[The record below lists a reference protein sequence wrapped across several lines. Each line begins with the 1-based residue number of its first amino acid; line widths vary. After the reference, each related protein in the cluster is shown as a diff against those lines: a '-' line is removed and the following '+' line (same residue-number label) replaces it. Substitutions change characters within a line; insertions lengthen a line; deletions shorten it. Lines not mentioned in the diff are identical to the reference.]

1 MLAEPVPEVD
11 QEQLDK
17 NRELKV
23 VGAVNLTALVD
34 SDVLRHLQGAHEY
47 LYVSGMAVDADYR
60 LILLTAFFFQ
70 LKGCYCLGGLIGNA
84 WIFNSVFTHALFQ
97 KIRRLDC
104 VCLETCTVEQLCTLI
119 SLHCIPTAIVIVALL
134 ITRPWS

>member
-1 MLAEPVPEVD
+1 LLAEPVPQVD
-11 QEQLDK
+11 QDK

-60 LILLTAFFFQ
+60 LVLLTSFFFQ
-70 LKGCYCLGGLIGNA
+70 LKGCYCWVG
-84 WIFNSVFTHALFQ
+84 
-97 KIRRLDC
+97 
-104 VCLETCTVEQLCTLI
+104 
-119 SLHCIPTAIVIVALL
+119 
-134 ITRPWS
+134 